1 MQIEKIKISDEYK
14 NLVIKNIHML
24 NKKISYHCLYFTFNE
39 RIKDNEIY
47 YIQMTF
53 NHYLN
58 GFLTCKDMKNDIE
71 KYTRFKFKC
80 IEMKNN
86 KYQVT
91 ILHNYYEDKY
101 IFIEN

>member
-1 MQIEKIKISDEYK
+1 MQIEKIKISQNYI
-14 NLVIKNIHML
+14 NMIRNNL
-24 NKKISYHCLYFTFNE
+24 NKTIGYQCCYFTIGE
-39 RIKDNEIY
+39 KIKDIEIY
-47 YIQMTF
+47 SIQVSF
-53 NHYLN
+53 NSFLN
-58 GFLTCKDMKNDIE
+58 GFITVKDLKKEIE
-71 KYTRFKFKC
+71 KNTRFKFKC